1 MTAALSAQLLG
12 LCAGAGV
19 LARRG
24 AGSQRRPWL
33 TIKRCESEKTF
44 LEHQL
49 RNLRSAH
56 AGPLRSVV
64 DRLSGDG
71 FYDVIRLRAGSEQFE
86 RAYELLYPR
95 DVRCWNLEL
104 AELSGELGLVNL
116 WLDHGRWLS
125 SSTAAIKP
133 PWRTEELVA
142 WIERLNGL
150 GIRCAPRISTRNGEI
165 EAIGLGISGTETLI
179 KRIRPH
185 VHRSMRERLWAHK
198 MLGTGHV
205 RPR

>member
-1 MTAALSAQLLG
+1 MSAALSAQVLG

-33 TIKRCESEKTF
+33 TIKRPESEKTY

-49 RNLRSAH
+49 RT
-56 AGPLRSVV
+56 LRSVHSGAMRSV
-64 DRLSGDG
+64 LDRRSGDG
-71 FYDVIRLRAGSEQFE
+71 FYDVLRLRAGSEQFE
-86 RAYELLYPR
+86 RAYALLYPR
-95 DVRCWNLEL
+95 DVRCWTLEI
-104 AELSGELGLVNL
+104 AALSGELGLANL

-125 SSTAAIKP
+125 SSTALIKP
-133 PWRTEELVA
+133 PWRTEELMA
-142 WIERLNGL
+142 WIERLNGH
-150 GIRCAPRISTRNGEI
+150 GIRCAPKISSRTGEI
-165 EAIGLGISGTETLI
+165 EAIGLGVCGTEALI

-198 MLGTGHV
+198 MLGSGHV